1 MLLSDFIKN
10 AKTYKTRKMLNPVEI
25 PPVIKYRATEDE
37 VETVIK
43 TSSLEQDLP
52 EFMIEYLN
60 PHDPRCWLHGNAE
73 RKVANITTD
82 AQRISL
88 WREWLMKTC
97 DFTLK
102 ELGNWPM

>member
-1 MLLSDFIKN
+1 
-10 AKTYKTRKMLNPVEI
+10 
-25 PPVIKYRATEDE
+25 
-37 VETVIK
+37 
-43 TSSLEQDLP
+43 
-52 EFMIEYLN
+52 MIEYLN

-82 AQRISL
+82 AQRIAL

-102 ELGNWPM
+102 ELGNWPMWFKLEGSDWYASVKLNIYDQYVHWDYELFTDKPELIKTKDKEI